1 MKKLAFF
8 LALFV
13 GLNASP
19 IARKPEEE
27 ANEIIV
33 AKDASRHSTAEW
45 IQRIAHRLKA
55 CYYGIT
61 KEGLIH
67 ELGYGIMQKI
77 KYTNSDNKQI
87 INPQLETYDTLLNKQ
102 KREPVWINF
111 SHGFENGIECYKV
124 NVLIKKN
131 GEWKHFERSI

>member
-33 AKDASRHSTAEW
+33 AKDASRNSTAAW
-45 IQRIAHRLKA
+45 IQRIAHKLKA

-61 KEGLIH
+61 KDGLIH
-67 ELGYGIMQKI
+67 ELGFGLKPKI
-77 KYTNSDNKQI
+77 SNSD
-87 INPQLETYDTLLNKQ
+87 LNKNQ
-102 KREPVWINF
+102 NCRGKVLNNKVKVNPIWIHYAHELEN
-111 SHGFENGIECYKV
+111 GFERCDINLFIKRNGVWENTEK
-124 NVLIKKN
+124 
-131 GEWKHFERSI
+131 GD